1 MSFHLLERYKE
12 SRCLQTSE
20 NDFIS
25 YIDLAKRSDEI
36 VKHLP
41 NRSLFILYFE
51 ASIDCIAVYLGA
63 LRNNHVALLIDPF
76 LDEVLKDKIINKFR
90 IKFKFDGKEWSK
102 TKFWNESKN
111 VFNKNLNILLS
122 TSGSTG
128 SPKLIKISKKNLVA
142 NANSIVEYLGLNKD
156 DRAISSLPLH
166 YSYGLSVLN
175 THLLVGAKFYLT
187 NLPVTNKKFWSFF
200 KENKITSMSGVPA
213 TWRIL
218 RKLFF
223 DRMDLSSLKFITQ
236 AGGKLS
242 NEEVKWLA
250 KLGNNFNCKVFIMYG
265 QTEATARI
273 SYLKPEMILEK
284 CGSIGKVI
292 PNGKLYLKGEN
303 NKTINKSN
311 KEGELIYKGENVM
324 IGYASEISDLKTS
337 SINKELHTGDLAY
350 FDKDGYFWITGRKK
364 RFIKIFGNRVSMD
377 DIESFL
383 YEKGFE
389 SSVIGMDDKL
399 IIVLNNEENISS
411 DDLVSLL
418 SNFYKIHFSAI
429 EVMRIDTIPRT
440 SSGKTEYNKL
450 SEICGL
456 SF

>member
-12 SRCLQTSE
+12 SRCLQTNE

-41 NRSLFILYFE
+41 NRSLFILYFA

-102 TKFWNESKN
+102 TKFWNEPKN

-128 SPKLIKISKKNLVA
+128 SPKLIKISKKNLVV

-166 YSYGLSVLN
+166 YSYGLSILN

-200 KENKITSMSGVPA
+200 KENKITNMSGVPA

-250 KLGNNFNCKVFIMYG
+250 KLGNNFNYKVFIMYG

-364 RFIKIFGNRVSMD
+364 RFIKIFGNRVIMD